1 MVRRHFA
8 CDAHA
13 ALFRAAN
20 FIERCLRR
28 KMRDVEMRAREFG
41 ELNIARH
48 ADGFRRGGHALEAES
63 SGSDALAHHGASG

>member
-13 ALFRAAN
+13 ALLRAAN

-28 KMRDVEMRAREFG
+28 KMRDVEMRTREFG

-48 ADGFRRGGHALEAES
+48 ADRLGRGRHTPEAES
-63 SGSDALAHHGASG
+63 SGSDALAHHGAGG